1 MIPTVQADLVRA
13 SALGDELDK
22 PEAQIL
28 AALMASRTVND
39 GEMLVREGGPERTLF
54 VLVEGQLTVN
64 NVRDGNEQVIYLM
77 NKGECAGARSFVDAM
92 PRRATLRAI
101 GPTTVYMLEPDRFE
115 TLIDSHPRIVYK
127 VMRAMFRITHANLLR
142 MNQETQQ
149 LTDYVTKTHGRY

>member
-1 MIPTVQADLVRA
+1 MNQTVQADLVRA

-28 AALMASRTVND
+28 AALMGSRTVND

-54 VLVEGQLTVN
+54 VLVAGQINVS
-64 NVRDGNEQVIYLM
+64 NVRDGKEQVSYIM
-77 NKGECAGARSFVDAM
+77 NKGECAGARSFVDAA
-92 PRRATLRAI
+92 PRRAALRGI
-101 GPTTVYMLEPDRFE
+101 GPATVYTLEPDRFE

>member
-1 MIPTVQADLVRA
+1 MTQTVQADLVRA

-22 PEAQIL
+22 PEAQTL
-28 AALMASRTVND
+28 AALMGSRTVND

-54 VLVEGQLTVN
+54 MLVAGQLAVS
-64 NVRDGNEQVIYLM
+64 NVRDGNEQVAYLM
-77 NKGECAGARSFVDAM
+77 SKGECAGARSFVDAM
-92 PRRATLRAI
+92 PRRGNLRAI
-101 GPTTVYMLEPDRFE
+101 GPTTVYTLEPDRFE
-115 TLIDSHPRIVYK
+115 TLIASHPRIVYK

>member
-1 MIPTVQADLVRA
+1 MSQTVQADLVRA

-28 AALMASRTVND
+28 ASLMACRTLND
-39 GEMLVREGGPERTLF
+39 GDMLVREGGPERTLF
-54 VLVEGQLTVN
+54 VLVAGQLAVS
-64 NVRDGNEQVIYLM
+64 NVRDGNEQVAYLM

-92 PRRATLRAI
+92 PRRVTLRAI
-101 GPTTVYMLEPDRFE
+101 GSATVYTLEPDRFE

-142 MNQETQQ
+142 MNQEAQQ
-149 LTDYVTKTHGRY
+149 LTEYVTKTRGRY

>member
-1 MIPTVQADLVRA
+1 MNQTVQADLVRA

-22 PEAQIL
+22 SEAQTL

-54 VLVEGQLTVN
+54 VLVTGQLAVS
-64 NVRDGNEQVIYLM
+64 NVRDGKEQVAYLM

-92 PRRATLRAI
+92 PRRTTLRAF
-101 GPTTVYMLEPDRFE
+101 GPATVYTLEPDRFE
-115 TLIDSHPRIVYK
+115 SLIDSHPRIVYK

-142 MNQETQQ
+142 VNQETQQ

>member
-1 MIPTVQADLVRA
+1 MNQPVQADLVRA

-22 PEAQIL
+22 LEAQSL
-28 AALMASRTVND
+28 AAQMASRTVND

-54 VLVEGQLTVN
+54 VLVAGQLAVS
-64 NVRDGNEQVIYLM
+64 NVRGGNEQVAYVM

-92 PRRATLRAI
+92 PRRVTLRAI
-101 GPTTVYMLEPDRFE
+101 GPTTVYTLEPDRFE

-142 MNQETQQ
+142 MNQEAQQ
-149 LTDYVTKTHGRY
+149 LIEYVTKTHGRY

>member
-1 MIPTVQADLVRA
+1 MNQTVQADLVRA

-22 PEAQIL
+22 PEAQTL

-39 GEMLVREGGPERTLF
+39 GEMLVREGGPERTLY
-54 VLVEGQLTVN
+54 VLVAGQLAVS
-64 NVRDGNEQVIYLM
+64 NVRDGNEQVAYLM
-77 NKGECAGARSFVDAM
+77 NKGECAGARPFVDAM
-92 PRRATLRAI
+92 PRRTTLRAL
-101 GPTTVYMLEPDRFE
+101 GSATVYTLEPDRFE

-149 LTDYVTKTHGRY
+149 LTDYVTKTHGRF

>member
-1 MIPTVQADLVRA
+1 MSQTVQADLVRA

-28 AALMASRTVND
+28 AALMISRTLND
-39 GEMLVREGGPERTLF
+39 GEMLVREGGPERTLY
-54 VLVEGQLTVN
+54 VLAAGQLAVS
-64 NVRDGNEQVIYLM
+64 NVRDGNEQVAYLM
-77 NKGECAGARSFVDAM
+77 NKGECAGARSFIDAM
-92 PRRATLRAI
+92 PRRTTLRAI
-101 GPTTVYMLEPDRFE
+101 GPATVYALEPDRFE

-149 LTDYVTKTHGRY
+149 LTDYVTKTHGRF

>member
-1 MIPTVQADLVRA
+1 MIQTVQADLVRA

-22 PEAQIL
+22 PEAQTL
-28 AALMASRTVND
+28 AALMTSRTVKD
-39 GEMLVREGGPERTLF
+39 GEILVREGGPERTLY
-54 VLVEGQLTVN
+54 VLAAGQLAVS
-64 NVRDGNEQVIYLM
+64 NVRDGNDQVAYVM

-92 PRRATLRAI
+92 PRRTSLRAL
-101 GPTTVYMLEPDRFE
+101 GPATVHALEPDRFE

-142 MNQETQQ
+142 MNQEAQQ